1 MKTRI
6 LKLLSQHPDGMTHGD
21 IAQAIGEPQ
30 EHVLQCLF
38 RLRLEFVAHRT
49 LDDRWHLIDVSEPPP
64 SMPAGKWGAP

>member
-6 LKLLSQHPDGMTHGD
+6 LKLLNQNQSGMTHGD

-38 RLRLEFVAHRT
+38 QLRLEFVATRSM
-49 LDDRWHLIDVSEPPP
+49 DDRWHLIDVAEPPP
-64 SMPAGKWGAP
+64 VMPAGKWGES